1 MKKKKESIIMR
12 QAKWKLMRL
21 RLRISALLASHWFVT
36 FWTLLHLNK
45 QEVVSFLEILSFATY
60 LSIIALIVG
69 VGAHKQVILYKETK
83 RKSRLLNKEK
93 GGDNL

>member
-1 MKKKKESIIMR
+1 MKEEKESLIMHQTKR
-12 QAKWKLMRL
+12 KLMRL
-21 RLRISALLASHWFVT
+21 RLRISALLVSHWFVT

-60 LSIIALIVG
+60 LFIIALIVG
-69 VGAHKQVILYKETK
+69 VGARKQVILYKETK
-83 RKSRLLNKEK
+83 RKSQLLKKEK